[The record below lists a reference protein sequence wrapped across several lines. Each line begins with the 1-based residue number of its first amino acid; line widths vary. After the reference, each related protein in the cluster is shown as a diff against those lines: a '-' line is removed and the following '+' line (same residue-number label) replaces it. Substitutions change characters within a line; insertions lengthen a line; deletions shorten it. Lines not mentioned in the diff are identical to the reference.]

1 VLAGGVPGGR
11 YVASS
16 MHSELPGR
24 AWIVAAW
31 TAVTALSLVLVAVTG
46 LLAAGLRRMP
56 SLDPVR
62 R

>member
-1 VLAGGVPGGR
+1 
-11 YVASS
+11 